1 MKKLLSLWSLLM
13 LFVMS
18 GSAVSLTTDMY
29 TIPANCSL
37 NLGSAQA
44 AGGTIYGNG
53 NNITSDQYVDLS
65 SYSTLTMTMG
75 TTGSWRMVFNQGT
88 GGDSDRFELVRT
100 ESQEVNQATDYYS
113 WIFDGTNVVLTID
126 LQKILQDK
134 GEVKLNAIKNNWG
147 ADALTVYSLELEPLA
162 TVIFAYTGASNPAPT
177 SDNSTWT
184 ATENNAIIISK
195 GNSESWT
202 EAPITLT
209 INAASASNKDVQTK
223 VTNSEPFVRFWPQ
236 HEFTIEAPSDANY
249 DYVIT
254 KVEMYGRR
262 KNGSFSNFTLSGNI
276 YTWTGSASSVTTTYS
291 GEFEDIKYISVTY
304 EATPKQ
310 VGPVVGDVECK
321 FTEINSTTLIN
332 KYEVYLDDPQFTN
345 YFRLRLMDNTGIN
358 FDPSRPCTV
367 TTVDDMGDPIDS
379 KIITLGTPTY
389 SQTNG
394 RWDRVNIPI
403 TPNTLGTVTVKLDY
417 PGDATYAPATY
428 YFDVKVKQHMVRL
441 SWVDPN
447 TNQETDEWKTNY
459 GNQYNGIPKLKMYI
473 DNVEVDPLADP
484 YKSMVQY
491 TSSAPAIASIN
502 SNAGVN
508 FTNYVDFHAGGI
520 TVIEARFL
528 NSYKTVDGLNYYYYN
543 DDADSYTMILEYDP
557 TAEQP
562 HIIWITAA
570 RSWGSIYANQA
581 RGSYLGQMYTG
592 ETDAAVRAQ
601 YPFPKNYTHYGNDV
615 FFSAIALKSSVT
627 DAQLADLHIIKIPG
641 YTNHYYVL
649 DDPNEQWW
657 NKGAWRANQPQ
668 FIPND
673 YFFVPAGQTLDRG
686 QNYIKYMV
694 DKPAMVRSTKEIPGD
709 ANSYNASG
717 ESKWP
722 TKGYKIVPS
731 TPSQDS
737 LKVYA
742 YIEGYNV
749 FSTTKLLVNPGELQL
764 RFVPDYGT
772 VNAGNSISPYVNCPD
787 LRMEDVKKIWL
798 TYDCPNT
805 LLVNNDG
812 VVYEAGV
819 TSNADIAK
827 YLFTVSSN
835 DTIYVNPDRP
845 ELGIQEIRPTTWLRG
860 INPEIFGLSTGIGSE
875 CTVTLHL
882 TSEMYAEATADYT
895 LEVVGNDGDKPMFHW
910 VVNHKKQGDGCVD
923 DGDMKEISVAEG
935 DFIYMPGICGNSNG
949 NNDYSKAYSYKYLY
963 GIKNGVIT
971 MNRAKYFPGEG
982 VPNYF
987 LTNTLGGEAVIP
999 QSGNTLSECP
1009 PAIIT
1014 WSSGLGDYW
1023 RYDSL
1028 MIYGN
1033 KEGVMYLYA
1042 QDPQTRKT
1050 CTPIKVTVVP
1060 KAPLNQ
1066 AKQSELAGMTFP
1078 FTWDF
1083 ENMDMTKYVAD
1094 VENNS
1099 GTYWQKKF
1107 VEYSEEA
1114 DKKQPK
1120 GYNRNYPVEKPFY
1133 QYNGGMNAD
1142 WDDKDNNGTTR
1153 QRWFKDI
1160 YTGDGETV
1168 EYAPEFKGIMLNLS
1182 GLDKW
1187 EQKYQRF
1194 NIDRQGH
1201 FIYFEGGPIFLQ
1213 LPGFGLTQN
1222 KNGKLKTE
1230 LQGTEE
1236 NPGTRSYD
1244 NYIGGEHNHINTAK
1258 YNVNEGYTQMLS
1270 VDNTKNKA
1278 VEYPVQEKYQNN
1290 KVRFVIKARGG
1301 RSVKSDND
1309 TPNDNQSSQFHI
1321 GGASMIIE
1329 NLTINDINWTQGVHN
1344 GYSYYNL
1351 DNDEPKVYIVELD
1364 PYDPEL
1370 QDHIYL
1376 MFNND
1381 VYVYWMAI
1389 TNEPRN
1395 ILSDFD
1401 GVTYSYPKDI
1411 DMSKTNLTLGMQTTE
1426 GIYTKADASGNY
1438 KLASVGEYTKK
1449 NVYQVGNATPGEG
1462 TKVQLKAYRVDQFYP
1477 IADGT
1482 HPAQSVTLTEVEG
1495 NLPKNEGV
1503 MLYTEPR
1510 MSALASNPVGLEPAW
1525 YDRGNTAW
1533 SEWVTKT
1540 KTVWD
1545 EKIGDYKDVEYQEEV
1560 FHIAYAADS
1569 TSNGNIYN
1577 NSHNYY
1583 YLPLYFIAMA
1593 ENMSSANY
1601 NLKKP
1606 GSTGG
1611 GVWGDDEP
1619 AVENGSVNRE
1629 GANLLRPVTYGKT
1642 LDMDYGGQQMINFGY
1657 NNEFIC
1663 RHLVYQNGTQTKEM
1677 DPNDLYVSGSGSNAH
1692 EDMYYYRIGPAE
1704 AKFYRI
1710 NTEALNHH
1718 NRSAYMTLTWN
1729 EYKVN
1734 TVGKPI
1740 NIENSD
1746 PTSQGSND
1754 PGMRSPIRFSPTSN
1768 PVEILF
1774 RVSGTNDQVVSED
1787 GGFVDGINEVER
1799 TSTESNAVYNLN
1811 GVRVNNVS
1819 KGIYVIDGKKV
1830 VVK

>member
-18 GSAVSLTTDMY
+18 SSAVPLTSVTY
-29 TIPANCSL
+29 SGSCETH
-37 NLGSAQA
+37 LGEAVAS
-44 AGGTIYGNG
+44 GNTIYGNG
-53 NNITSDQYVDLS
+53 SVPASAYADLS
-65 SYSTLTMTMG
+65 GYSTLTL
-75 TTGSWRMVFNQGT
+75 TGDNVANARLLFNRFVDN
-88 GGDSDRFELVRT
+88 GDCVEVIPGN
-100 ESQEVNQATDYYS
+100 SQYATVS
-113 WIFDGTNVVLTID
+113 GNVATID
-126 LQKILQDK
+126 LQAIA
-134 GEVKLNAIKNNWG
+134 NANNQIVRLMVIKSYWG
-147 ADALTVYSLELEPLA
+147 NTVTINSWELEPIA
-162 TVIFAYTGASNPAPT
+162 TVTTGNIIFAYTGATPAPT
-177 SDNSTWT
+177 SGNTTWYDT
-184 ATENNAIIISK
+184 TNNATIVSS
-195 GNSESWT
+195 GNSGSWT

-209 INAASASNKDVQTK
+209 INAIGGAVQTK
-223 VTNSEPFVRFWPQ
+223 CFTFNNVDNTPFLRIKNS
-236 HEFTIEAPSDANY
+236 HELTIEAPSDANY

-262 KNGSFSNFTLSGNI
+262 LHGSFSNFTLNGSI
-276 YTWTGSASSVTTTYS
+276 YTWTGSATSVTTTYTNNES
-291 GEFEDIKYISVTY
+291 SNQFEDIKYISVTY

-321 FTEINSTTLIN
+321 FTEVNGQANT
-332 KYEVYLDDPQFTN
+332 YEVYLDDPAFRN
-345 YFRLRLMDNTGIN
+345 FFRLRLMDNTGIE

-367 TTVDDMGDPIDS
+367 TTVDEMGDPIDS
-379 KIITLGTPTY
+379 KIITLGNHQYGTTGG
-389 SQTNG
+389 G
-394 RWDRVNIPI
+394 RCDRLDIWM
-403 TPNTLGTVTVKLDY
+403 TPNALGTATIKIEY

-428 YFDVKVKQHMVRL
+428 YFDVKVKQHMVKL
-441 SWVDPN
+441 AWVDSDGN
-447 TNQETDEWKTNY
+447 ETDEWQTWYSN
-459 GNQYNGIPKLKMYI
+459 GYNGIPTLKMYI
-473 DNVEVDPLADP
+473 DNVEVNPLSDP
-484 YKSMVQY
+484 YKSMINY
-491 TSSAPAIASIN
+491 SSSVPAIASIS
-502 SNAGVN
+502 SNAG
-508 FTNYVDFHAGGI
+508 TSATQYVDFHAGGL
-520 TVIEARFL
+520 TVIKAQFI
-528 NSYKTVDGLNYYYYN
+528 NSFKTVDGINYYYYN
-543 DDADSYTMILEYDP
+543 DEAANYTMILQYDNNP
-557 TAEQP
+557 NQP
-562 HIIWITAA
+562 HIVWITGSRYEWVNYGGNAA
-570 RSWGSIYANQA
+570 
-581 RGSYLGQMYTG
+581 GSYLGQRWINWHNEKPDLVATNDSELSG
-592 ETDAAVRAQ
+592 AK
-601 YPFPKNYTHYGNDV
+601 YPFQGNYAGYGNDLL
-615 FFSAIALKSSVT
+615 FSAVALNQNIT
-627 DAQLADLHIIKIPG
+627 DADLASIHIFPIPG
-641 YTNHYYVL
+641 YKHHYYAR
-649 DDPNEQWW
+649 DDADNSWW
-657 NKGAWRANQPQ
+657 VNAPDWGGGTWRANVD
-668 FIPND
+668 IPSNYLFD
-673 YFFVPAGQTLDRG
+673 PTDPY
-686 QNYIKYMV
+686 QNKIVYMV
-694 DKPAMVRSTKEIPGD
+694 DRPDMIRDSKTTEGSGANFAKDLRGPTSVYRITPAY
-709 ANSYNASG
+709 A
-717 ESKWP
+717 
-722 TKGYKIVPS
+722 
-731 TPSQDS
+731 SQDS
-737 LKVYA
+737 LKIYA
-742 YIEGYNV
+742 YIKGYNV
-749 FSTTKLLVNPGELQL
+749 FSTTKVMINPGNLQL

-772 VNAGNSISPYVNCPD
+772 VNAGCSISPYVNCPD
-787 LRMEDVKKIWL
+787 LRLEDVNKIWL

-805 LLVNNDG
+805 LMVNNDG
-812 VVYEAGV
+812 VVYESGK

-827 YLFTVSSN
+827 YLYTVASN
-835 DTIYVNPDRP
+835 DTIYKNADDPGQ
-845 ELGIQEIRPTTWLRG
+845 GILEIRPTTWLRG
-860 INPEIFGLSTGIGSE
+860 INPEIFGLSGGIGSE

-882 TSEMYAEATADYT
+882 TSDMYMEATADFT
-895 LEVVGNDGDKPMFHW
+895 LQVVGNDGDKPMFHW
-910 VVNHKKQGDGCVD
+910 VVNHQKQGNSCVD
-923 DGDMKEISVAEG
+923 DGVIKEISVVEG

-949 NNDYSKAYSYKYLY
+949 NNEYSQAYTFKYLY
-963 GIKNGVIT
+963 AIKNGQIT

-987 LTNTLGGEAVIP
+987 LTNTVGGEPAIP
-999 QSGNTLSECP
+999 QSGETLENSQS
-1009 PAIIT
+1009 AIIT
-1014 WSSGLGDYW
+1014 WSHGLGNYW

-1033 KEGVMYLYA
+1033 KAGVMYLYA
-1042 QDPQTRKT
+1042 QDPQTHKS
-1050 CTPIKVTVVP
+1050 CTPIKLTVVP

-1066 AKQSELAGMTFP
+1066 AKQTELAGMTYP

-1094 VENNS
+1094 VESNS

-1107 VEYSEEA
+1107 VEYTEEA
-1114 DKKQPK
+1114 DKQQPK
-1120 GYNRNYPVEKPFY
+1120 GYNRNYPVEKPYY

-1142 WDDKDNNGTTR
+1142 WDDKDNNGTGR

-1182 GLDKW
+1182 GLDYW

-1194 NIDRQGH
+1194 NIDRQGRYL
-1201 FIYFEGGPIFLQ
+1201 YFEGGPIFLQ

-1230 LQGTEE
+1230 LQGTQE

-1270 VDNTKNKA
+1270 VTNQAN
-1278 VEYPVQEKYQNN
+1278 VNVSYPVQEKYQNN
-1290 KVRFVIKARGG
+1290 KVRFVIKAKGG
-1301 RSVKSDND
+1301 RSVQSDND
-1309 TPNDNQSSQFHI
+1309 TPNLNQSSQFHI

-1329 NLTINDINWTQGVHN
+1329 DLTINDINWTQGVHN

-1411 DMSKTNLTLGMQTTE
+1411 DMSKTNLTLGMQSQE

-1438 KLASVGEYTKK
+1438 KLASEGTYTKK
-1449 NVYQVGNATPGEG
+1449 NVYQVGSDEPGKG

-1477 IADGT
+1477 VADGT

-1510 MSALASNPVGLEPAW
+1510 MSALTANGGHVPGLTAEW

-1533 SEWVTKT
+1533 SEYVT
-1540 KTVWD
+1540 V
-1545 EKIGDYKDVEYQEEV
+1545 VEDGEEIQKEI
-1560 FHIAYAADS
+1560 FHVALATDS
-1569 TSNGNIYN
+1569 TGNGNMYN
-1577 NSHNYY
+1577 NSHTYY
-1583 YLPLYFIAMA
+1583 TFPLYFIAMA

-1601 NLKKP
+1601 ELKKP

-1619 AVENGSVNRE
+1619 AVANGSVNRE

-1642 LDMDYGGQQMINFGY
+1642 LDMDYGGQQLINFGY

-1663 RHLVYQNGTQTKEM
+1663 RHLIYQNGTQTKEM

-1710 NTEALNHH
+1710 NTAALNHH
-1718 NRSAYMTLTWN
+1718 NRSAYMTLTWD

-1746 PTSQGSND
+1746 PTSGGSND
-1754 PGMRSPIRFSPTSN
+1754 PGFSGKSPIRFSPTSN

-1774 RVSGTNDQVVSED
+1774 RVSSTNDQVVSED
-1787 GGFVDGINEVER
+1787 GGFVDGINEVESV
-1799 TSTESNAVYNLN
+1799 STGNNAVYNLN

>member
-1 MKKLLSLWSLLM
+1 MKKLLSLWSLFL
-13 LFVMS
+13 LFAMN
-18 GSAVSLTTDMY
+18 GSAVPLTSVSY
-29 TIPANCSL
+29 SGNCETHL
-37 NLGSAQA
+37 NEAVAS
-44 AGGTIYGNG
+44 GGTIYGDG
-53 NNITSDQYVDLS
+53 SVPASAYADLS
-65 SYSTLTMTMG
+65 GYSTLTLT
-75 TTGSWRMVFNQGT
+75 
-88 GGDSDRFELVRT
+88 
-100 ESQEVNQATDYYS
+100 
-113 WIFDGTNVVLTID
+113 GTNIANARLLFNRFVDNGDVVEVIPGNSQYATVNGSVATID
-126 LQKILQDK
+126 LQAIA
-134 GEVKLNAIKNNWG
+134 NANNGVVRLMVIKAYWG
-147 ADALTVYSLELEPLA
+147 NTVTINSWELEPLA
-162 TVIFAYTGASNPAPT
+162 AVTTGNVIFAYTGADPAPT
-177 SDNSTWT
+177 SGNTTWYD
-184 ATENNAIIISK
+184 TENNATIVSS
-195 GNSESWT
+195 GSSGSWT

-209 INAASASNKDVQTK
+209 INATSGAVQTK
-223 VTNSEPFVRFWPQ
+223 ITSDVPYLRIRTT
-236 HEFTIEAPSDANY
+236 HELTIEAPSDANY

-262 KNGSFSNFTLSGNI
+262 KAGSFSDFSLSGNI
-276 YTWTGSASSVTTTYS
+276 YTWTGSATSVSTTYTNNDAS
-291 GEFEDIKYISVTY
+291 NQFEDIKYISVTY

-321 FTEINSTTLIN
+321 FTETSQTNT
-332 KYEVYLDDPQFTN
+332 YEVYLDDPAFRN
-345 YFRLRLMDNTGIN
+345 FFRLRLMDNTGIN
-358 FDPSRPCTV
+358 FDPNVPCTV
-367 TTVDDMGDPIDS
+367 TTVDELGEPINS
-379 KIITLGTPTY
+379 KIITLGNHQY
-389 SQTNG
+389 SYTNG
-394 RWDRVNIPI
+394 RCDRLDIWM
-403 TPNTLGTVTVKLDY
+403 TPNALGTATIKIEY
-417 PGDATYAPATY
+417 PGDATYAPAVY

-520 TVIEARFL
+520 TVIEAKFL
-528 NSYKTVDGLNYYYYN
+528 NTFKTVDGLNYYYYN

-562 HIIWITAA
+562 HIVWISAA

-581 RGSYLGQMYTG
+581 RGSYLGQMFTG

-601 YPFPKNYTHYGNDV
+601 YPFPKNYTNYGNNV

-627 DAQLADLHIIKIPG
+627 DAQLEALHIIKIPG

-657 NKGAWRANQPQ
+657 NKGAWRANQSQ
-668 FIPND
+668 FIPDD
-673 YFFVPAGQTLDRG
+673 YIFVPTGQTLDRG

-694 DKPAMVRSTKEIPGD
+694 DKPSMVRSTKEIPGRAD
-709 ANSYNASG
+709 QYNASG
-717 ESKWP
+717 ENYWP

-772 VNAGNSISPYVNCPD
+772 VNAGCSISPYVNCPD

-805 LLVNNDG
+805 LMVNNDG

-827 YLFTVSSN
+827 YLYTVSSN
-835 DTIYVNPDRP
+835 DTIYVNPDD
-845 ELGIQEIRPTTWLRG
+845 LSQGILEIRPTTWLRG
-860 INPEIFGLSTGIGSE
+860 INPEIFGLAAGIGSE

-882 TSEMYAEATADYT
+882 TSEMYSEATADYT
-895 LEVVGNDGDKPMFHW
+895 LQVVGNDGDKPMFHW
-910 VVNHKKQGDGCVD
+910 VVNHQKQGNGCVD
-923 DGDMKEISVAEG
+923 DGVIKEISVVEG

-949 NNDYSKAYSYKYLY
+949 NNDYSQAYSFKYLY
-963 GIKNGVIT
+963 AIKNGQIT

-987 LTNTLGGEAVIP
+987 LTNTIGGEPAIP
-999 QSGNTLSECP
+999 QSGESLEDSQS
-1009 PAIIT
+1009 AIIT
-1014 WSSGLGDYW
+1014 WSHGLGNYW

-1033 KEGVMYLYA
+1033 KAGVMYLYA
-1042 QDPQTRKT
+1042 QDPQTHKS
-1050 CTPIKVTVVP
+1050 CTPIKLTVVS

-1066 AKQSELAGMTFP
+1066 AKQTELAGMTYP

-1083 ENMDMTKYVAD
+1083 ENMDMTKFVAD
-1094 VENNS
+1094 VESNS

-1107 VEYSEEA
+1107 VEYTEAA
-1114 DKKQPK
+1114 DKELPK
-1120 GYNRNYPVEKPFY
+1120 GYNRNYPVEKPLY

-1142 WDDKDNNGTTR
+1142 WDDKDNNGTGR

-1182 GLDKW
+1182 GLDYW

-1194 NIDRQGH
+1194 NIDRNGH

-1230 LQGTEE
+1230 LQGTQE

-1258 YNVNEGYTQMLS
+1258 YNVNEGYTTMLS

-1278 VEYPVQEKYQNN
+1278 VEYPVQAKYQNN
-1290 KVRFVIKARGG
+1290 KVRFVIKAKGG
-1301 RSVKSDND
+1301 RQTKSDNE

-1329 NLTINDINWTQGVHN
+1329 DLTINDINWTQGVHN

-1411 DMSKTNLTLGMQTTE
+1411 DMSKTNLTLGMQSQE

-1438 KLASVGEYTKK
+1438 ALASVGEYTKK
-1449 NVYQVGNATPGEG
+1449 NVYQVGSDDPGQG

-1477 IADGT
+1477 VADGT

-1510 MSALASNPVGLEPAW
+1510 MSTLTANGGHVPGLTAEW

-1533 SEWVTKT
+1533 SEYVTVTEDGK
-1540 KTVWD
+1540 
-1545 EKIGDYKDVEYQEEV
+1545 EV
-1560 FHIAYAADS
+1560 QKEIFHVALASDS
-1569 TSNGNIYN
+1569 TNNGNIYN
-1577 NSHNYY
+1577 NSHTYY
-1583 YLPLYFIAMA
+1583 TFPLYFIAMA

-1746 PTSQGSND
+1746 PAQGD
-1754 PGMRSPIRFSPTSN
+1754 PTNPGQRSLPIRFSPTSN

-1774 RVSGTNDQVVSED
+1774 RANNVGEQVVSED
-1787 GGFVDGINEVER
+1787 GGFVDGINEVESV
-1799 TSTESNAVYNLN
+1799 STENNAVYNLN